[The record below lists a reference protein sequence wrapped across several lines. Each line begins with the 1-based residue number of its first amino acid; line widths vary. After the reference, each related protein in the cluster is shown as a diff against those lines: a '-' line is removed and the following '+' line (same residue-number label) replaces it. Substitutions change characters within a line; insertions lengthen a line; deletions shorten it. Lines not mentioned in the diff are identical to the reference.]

1 MASLALMIIYRQ
13 NMINTCIRSGFVSF
27 NNAQTGLVPSN
38 ISTNGYYTPV
48 KYPNTLNAHATSAED
63 CQQAIRLLII
73 TWGVIIFVVQLVQV
87 KKKIGS
93 MVSIVTDSWSLYSFI
108 LQRLSVVMP
117 TDWVVERAIIVFMIN
132 KLRILRNPVSICPLC
147 IKEKKNKENR
157 HLTIRIYYSIFFHVN
172 KSMFVYLLVFN
183 WVFFF
188 FNWS

>member
-27 NNAQTGLVPSN
+27 NNAQIGLVPSN

-87 KKKIGS
+87 KKKNC
-93 MVSIVTDSWSLYSFI
+93 
-108 LQRLSVVMP
+108 
-117 TDWVVERAIIVFMIN
+117 IN
-132 KLRILRNPVSICPLC
+132 GQHSN
-147 IKEKKNKENR
+147 
-157 HLTIRIYYSIFFHVN
+157 
-172 KSMFVYLLVFN
+172 
-183 WVFFF
+183 
-188 FNWS
+188 